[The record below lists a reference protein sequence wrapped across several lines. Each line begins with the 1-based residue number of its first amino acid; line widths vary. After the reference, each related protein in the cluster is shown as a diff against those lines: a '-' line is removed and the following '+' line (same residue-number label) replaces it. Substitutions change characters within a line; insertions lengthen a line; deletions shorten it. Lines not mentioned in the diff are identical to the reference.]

1 MVRESGCLSCSPQ
14 CYGAVLNGGMMGFLS
29 SFLPPQVGA
38 LDDAVK
44 NITEKLAAK
53 GLFDD
58 TLLIFTTGK

>member
-1 MVRESGCLSCSPQ
+1 
-14 CYGAVLNGGMMGFLS
+14 MMGFLS